1 MNTSPRS
8 VIELYHTELSTDEHV
23 VDVRGSRISVYAN
36 ATIFNRVLVKRALVL
51 YVTPK
56 YIQDLS
62 SIKKGGSLELYF
74 NNPVKIC
81 VTSVNDEEEKI
92 DMLVRAKSESSIETE
107 TLLLPL
113 QVCIGKVQ
121 LSVQDIIELK
131 HGSVCSMDI
140 PEQKSVQLLLG
151 GEPIAEASLS
161 LNENSIFLKII
172 DVHLQLEEEK
182 SDNSRD
188 VDEVDCIAG

>member
-1 MNTSPRS
+1 MNNSLRS
-8 VIELYHTELSTDEHV
+8 VIELYHTTALADEHV
-23 VDVRGSRISVYAN
+23 VDVRESKISVSAN
-36 ATIFNRVLVKRALVL
+36 SKIFNRVEVKRALL
-51 YVTPK
+51 LHTTPK
-56 YIQDLS
+56 CIQDLS
-62 SIKKGGSLELYF
+62 SIKKGGSLKLYF
-74 NNPVKIC
+74 NNPEKIC
-81 VTSVNDEEEKI
+81 IISVSDEKEKI
-92 DMLVRAKSESSIETE
+92 NMLVRAKTESSIETE

-121 LSVQDIIELK
+121 MSVRDIIELNL
-131 HGSVCSMDI
+131 GSVCSMNI

-161 LNENSIFLKII
+161 LSENSINLKII

-188 VDEVDCIAG
+188 ADEADCIAG